1 MLIDPKSGKSVDP
14 KSLPRDLRARERVL
28 SGLREVFIVPR
39 KHGSMFNL
47 GERAHLVQGTK

>member
-14 KSLPRDLRARERVL
+14 KSLPRDPRARERVL
-28 SGLREVFIVPR
+28 SGLREVFTVPR

-47 GERAHLVQGTK
+47 GERARLVQGTK